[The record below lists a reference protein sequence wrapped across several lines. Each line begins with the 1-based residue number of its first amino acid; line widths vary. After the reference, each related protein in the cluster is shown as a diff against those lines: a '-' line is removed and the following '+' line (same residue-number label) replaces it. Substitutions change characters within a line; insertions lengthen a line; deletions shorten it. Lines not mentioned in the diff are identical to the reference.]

1 MLTPP
6 QIEKFVPQLL
16 RQLQQRGPHTQRGRG
31 RYFPEFELVRLVSQI
46 TDTGAPDPDR
56 YRQYRIWLRDYYQPL
71 VSRAMLLLGYSRY
84 AQSLDQNVMGHVEDL
99 RQQPT
104 QGIRWAKGFTCHTTH
119 FAFDYDH
126 RPIFLRLIGPQWSV
140 EANWSALV
148 NGRTQQFFAGREIL
162 YEGGQYTH
170 KKKVLPCGWLEY
182 ITWHRDAD
190 VRTAENGAES
200 VYVLNDR
207 PLEGT
212 PPVAFGDL
220 LQTTLGVP
228 TKQEWMS
235 HLWCEAQLR
244 DKPLIYPMEK
254 SINLHGWSIRLDAPA
269 WASLI
274 EQSLKQSLITI

>member
-1 MLTPP
+1 MLTPE
-6 QIEKFVPQLL
+6 QINNYVPQLMH
-16 RQLQQRGPHTQRGRG
+16 QLQQRGPETQRGYG
-31 RYFPEFELVRLVSQI
+31 RYFSDTVVAHFVRKI
-46 TDTGAPDPDR
+46 TETDAPDR
-56 YRQYRIWLRDYYQPL
+56 SSYRPYRLWWTNYYRPL
-71 VSRAMLLLGYSRY
+71 AWRAMLLLGYSIY
-84 AQSLDQNVMGHVEDL
+84 ARSLDHNIEGHIENL
-99 RQQPT
+99 RQQPA
-104 QGIRWAKGFTCHTTH
+104 QAVCWAKGFTCHATH
-119 FAFDYDH
+119 FAFDQEH
-126 RPIFLRLIGPQWSV
+126 RPIFLRLLGPQWSV

-148 NGRTQQFFAGREIL
+148 NGRTQQFFAGRKIL